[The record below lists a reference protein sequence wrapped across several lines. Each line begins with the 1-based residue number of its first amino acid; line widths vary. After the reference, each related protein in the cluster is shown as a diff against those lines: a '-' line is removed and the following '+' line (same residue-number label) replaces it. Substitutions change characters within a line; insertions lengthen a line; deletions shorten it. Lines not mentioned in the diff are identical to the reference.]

1 MARRPRISSAAFR
14 ASAERD
20 ADPLRNGTTTL
31 EWHHEWHN
39 EWQGGVQMNVWEMST
54 TGGVIAD
61 CMVRL
66 NGRPARAG
74 LTTLYWPAW
83 FSDQRS
89 HRLLRSLNV
98 YLSSICKDVY
108 RVVQIKE

>member
-31 EWHHEWHN
+31 EWHN

-54 TGGVIAD
+54 TDNIAD

-66 NGRPARAG
+66 YGRPARAG
-74 LTTLYWPAW
+74 LEAYTDHSKP
-83 FSDQRS
+83 
-89 HRLLRSLNV
+89 
-98 YLSSICKDVY
+98 LSILACG
-108 RVVQIKE
+108 RVMKLTPP

>member
-31 EWHHEWHN
+31 EWHHEWHHEWHNEWHN

-74 LTTLYWPAW
+74 L
-83 FSDQRS
+83 
-89 HRLLRSLNV
+89 H
-98 YLSSICKDVY
+98 
-108 RVVQIKE
+108 